1 MDALGGRLELHS
13 KPGEGTRA
21 TLVLPL
27 SHPLEQSSGVSLPTV
42 PPPENVTAVPGTS
55 DFKSG
60 PYRVLLADD
69 HAMVRQGLCLMLDAC
84 PDIEVI
90 AEASNG
96 QEAVE
101 LAQKLKPSVVVIDI
115 NMPLMNGIEAT
126 AKIRTALP
134 DTIVIGMS
142 VNASVDNQEAMRT
155 AGASILLPKEAAG
168 DQLYGAIQAA
178 MKGTAVQIGAFTRP
192 A

>member
-1 MDALGGRLELHS
+1 MLG
-13 KPGEGTRA
+13 
-21 TLVLPL
+21 
-27 SHPLEQSSGVSLPTV
+27 
-42 PPPENVTAVPGTS
+42 
-55 DFKSG
+55 
-60 PYRVLLADD
+60 
-69 HAMVRQGLCLMLDAC
+69 AC
-84 PDIEVI
+84 ADIEVI

-96 QEAVE
+96 QEAFE
-101 LAQKLKPSVVVIDI
+101 LAKKLKPSVVVIDI

-126 AKIRTALP
+126 ALIRAALP
-134 DTIVIGMS
+134 ETIVIGMS

-178 MKGTAVQIGAFTRP
+178 MKGPATALGTVISP

>member
-1 MDALGGRLELHS
+1 LPISQHREQADDASSATIPSSAHV
-13 KPGEGTRA
+13 TR
-21 TLVLPL
+21 P
-27 SHPLEQSSGVSLPTV
+27 
-42 PPPENVTAVPGTS
+42 PGTGGS
-55 DFKSG
+55 KSV
-60 PYRVLLADD
+60 PYRVLVADD

-96 QEAVE
+96 QEALE
-101 LAQKLKPSVVVIDI
+101 LARRLKPSVVVIDI
-115 NMPLMNGIEAT
+115 NMPLMNGVEAT
-126 AKIRTALP
+126 AQIRTALP

-142 VNASVDNQEAMRT
+142 VNASVDNQEAMRA

-168 DQLYGAIQAA
+168 DQLYGAIQSA
-178 MKGTAVQIGAFTRP
+178 MKGSSEPIGTLTRP